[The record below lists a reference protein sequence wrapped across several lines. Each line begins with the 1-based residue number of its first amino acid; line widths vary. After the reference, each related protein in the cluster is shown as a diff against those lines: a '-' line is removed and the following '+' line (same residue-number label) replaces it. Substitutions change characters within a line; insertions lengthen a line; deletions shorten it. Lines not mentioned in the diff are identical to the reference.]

1 MNEGDLLQR
10 RYKNPKTYFCAK
22 TPPAISIKQY
32 LIHLIRHLGTPPATL
47 MLMMIYVERF
57 LQSLTQAITS
67 KSLFGNYGIA
77 NSSSKHPYMLTSNNA
92 HRIILTALLLAH
104 KYSMDVA
111 YPFSLIAKIVG
122 VTSNELK
129 ILESEFLLFV
139 KYELYVSQDLYAK
152 YEEVFS
158 QWPDIFDED
167 QENNIMDEDE
177 PNHKITRI
185 QNDEETK
192 EKDETIVITKVKQA
206 KLTDE
211 EIASSHSLAIEQ
223 SKPNPASRH
232 EKLVNDTPSSTI
244 QNLDIRSLFYEDD
257 PEVNSDED
265 EDTEMTLYGKFHL
278 KLISQL

>member
-1 MNEGDLLQR
+1 
-10 RYKNPKTYFCAK
+10 
-22 TPPAISIKQY
+22 
-32 LIHLIRHLGTPPATL
+32 
-47 MLMMIYVERF
+47 
-57 LQSLTQAITS
+57 
-67 KSLFGNYGIA
+67 
-77 NSSSKHPYMLTSNNA
+77 MLTSNNA

-122 VTSNELK
+122 VSSNELK

-158 QWPDIFDED
+158 QWPDILDEEQD
-167 QENNIMDEDE
+167 NSIMEEDE
-177 PNHKITRI
+177 SNNKTNRI

-192 EKDETIVITKVKQA
+192 EKDEPFGGTKGSKVMP
-206 KLTDE
+206 TDE
-211 EIASSHSLAIEQ
+211 EIASSHSPAIEQ

-244 QNLDIRSLFYEDD
+244 QNLDIRSHFYEDD
-257 PEVNSDED
+257 PEVNSDDDD
-265 EDTEMTLYGKFHL
+265 EDTEMTLYGKYPA
-278 KLISQL
+278 KLI